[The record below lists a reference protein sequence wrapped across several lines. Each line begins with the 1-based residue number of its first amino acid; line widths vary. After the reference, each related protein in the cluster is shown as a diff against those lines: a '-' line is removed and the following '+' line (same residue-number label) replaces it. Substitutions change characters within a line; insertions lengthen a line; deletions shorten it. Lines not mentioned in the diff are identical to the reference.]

1 MHTCRYYSHNRRLE
15 TSSFTLPTGSS
26 ECSQNKLSKC
36 RGMDP
41 GVQRNSQL
49 VPLIGK

>member
-1 MHTCRYYSHNRRLE
+1 MHTCRYYSHSHRLE

-26 ECSQNKLSKC
+26 EYSQNKLSKC
-36 RGMDP
+36 LGMDP
-41 GVQRNSQL
+41 GVRRNSQP